1 MNCSNC
7 ATCEVSEARGCG
19 TSSVFDWLYSI
30 PKNKI
35 DTKIVE
41 VEFKKGRKEYYKNQN
56 NIGLKKGDAI
66 MVEGDQE
73 GYNIGT
79 ISLSGPLVELQL
91 KRKNITNHIEK
102 TILGFPSQGKIDK
115 WKKTI
120 NKESQILKE
129 SKEIIKKHGLDMKL
143 STVETQADNK
153 QTTFYYTA
161 TKRIDFRELIKSLSK
176 SFKTRIQMQQI
187 GMRQEAAKLGGIGS
201 CGRELCCSTWMTEMP
216 SVQTSAV
223 RYQQLAINPTKISGQ
238 CGRLKCCLNFELE
251 TYLEELDSFPNPKTR
266 LKTKKGE
273 AKYFK
278 MDVFKNELWYFY
290 TKEQFQPIKLK
301 LKEVLY
307 IIKMNKKGV
316 LPKSLEITQK

>member
-7 ATCEVSEARGCG
+7 ETCEVSEAKGCG
-19 TSSVFDWLYSI
+19 TSSVFNWLYNV
-30 PKNKI
+30 PKNK
-35 DTKIVE
+35 TETNIVE

-56 NIGLKKGDAI
+56 NIRLKKGDAI
-66 MVEGDQE
+66 IVEGDKQ

-79 ISLSGPLVELQL
+79 VSLSGPLVELQL
-91 KRKNITNHIEK
+91 KRKKITENIKK
-102 TILGFPSQGKIDK
+102 TILSLPSQEKIEK

-120 NKESQILKE
+120 NKEGDVLKE
-129 SKEIIKKHGLDMKL
+129 SKEIIKEHLLNMKL
-143 STVETQADNK
+143 STVEIQADNK
-153 QTTFYYTA
+153 QITFYYTA
-161 TKRIDFRELIKSLSK
+161 EKRIDFRDLIKSFSK
-176 SFKTRIQMQQI
+176 RFKKRIQMKQI

-201 CGRELCCSTWMTEMP
+201 CGRELCCSTWMTETP
-216 SVQTSAV
+216 SVSTSAV

-251 TYLEELDSFPNPKTR
+251 TYLEEIECFPNPKIK

-290 TKEQFQPIKLK
+290 TKEQFEPIKLN
-301 LKEVLY
+301 LKEVLD

-316 LPKSLEITQK
+316 LPKSLKTKQT